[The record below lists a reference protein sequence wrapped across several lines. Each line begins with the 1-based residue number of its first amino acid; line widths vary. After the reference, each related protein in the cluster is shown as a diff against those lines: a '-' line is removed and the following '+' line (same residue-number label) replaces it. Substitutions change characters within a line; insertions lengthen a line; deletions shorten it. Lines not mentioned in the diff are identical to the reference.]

1 MKTIY
6 VKVSGEKTE
15 VKLLKKFKVLDFNL
29 AIVDFPYKY
38 GSCKTV
44 VEFSTGM
51 KIGFLRSHKNYLNH
65 EILYRHGQSGTNP
78 QGARTGRPGR
88 RNDQPIADG
97 QREHPGYGKLQPS
110 LC

>member
-1 MKTIY
+1 MKTIN

-29 AIVDFPYKY
+29 AIVDFPYKD

-51 KIGFLRSHKNYLNH
+51 KIGFLRSHKKTIKDIVKKSSLYFMGLINECGKEKIINNINCH
-65 EILYRHGQSGTNP
+65 ELIN
-78 QGARTGRPGR
+78 
-88 RNDQPIADG
+88 N
-97 QREHPGYGKLQPS
+97 
-110 LC
+110 